1 MTQEDKNNI
10 ISVLKNYDNIAT
22 LMGDLF
28 MPIKD
33 IMQKYNCINEE
44 EAVNIKLKAEEYLS
58 KYGVLTLTATTKA
71 VRNIINKTVTIEE
84 EKETL
89 VPTDAR

>member
-1 MTQEDKNNI
+1 
-10 ISVLKNYDNIAT
+10 
-22 LMGDLF
+22 MGDLF

-44 EAVNIKLKAEEYLS
+44 EAANIKLKAEEYLS

-71 VRNIINKTVTIEE
+71 VRKTLENM
-84 EKETL
+84 
-89 VPTDAR
+89 

>member
-1 MTQEDKNNI
+1 MTQEEKNSTINI
-10 ISVLKNYDNIAT
+10 LKNYDNMAT
-22 LMGDLF
+22 LLNDLF

-33 IMQKYNCINEE
+33 IVQKYNCINED

-71 VRNIINKTVTIEE
+71 VRKTL
-84 EKETL
+84 EKI
-89 VPTDAR
+89 

>member
-1 MTQEDKNNI
+1 MTQKEKNNTI
-10 ISVLKNYDNIAT
+10 NILKNYDNVAT

-33 IMQKYNCINEE
+33 IMQKYDCINEE

-71 VRNIINKTVTIEE
+71 VRSVLNKTVTIEE

-89 VPTDAR
+89 VPTNAK

>member
-1 MTQEDKNNI
+1 MTQKEKNNT

-71 VRNIINKTVTIEE
+71 VRKTLENI
-84 EKETL
+84 
-89 VPTDAR
+89 